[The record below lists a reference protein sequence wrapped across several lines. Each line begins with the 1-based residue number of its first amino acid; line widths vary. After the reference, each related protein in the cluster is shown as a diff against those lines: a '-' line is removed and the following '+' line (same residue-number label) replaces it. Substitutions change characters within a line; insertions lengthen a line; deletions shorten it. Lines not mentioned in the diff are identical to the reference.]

1 MKWKKYLPDL
11 LFVLLSLAVGGL
23 SAFAVMKGMPAY
35 LQLRKPPLTPP
46 PIVFP
51 LVWGALYL
59 LMGLGAGRV
68 WRAGPPRRAAVA
80 AYAVQLVWNALWMVW
95 FFALQAHLFAFW
107 WLAALLGLIA
117 LMLGLFAR
125 ADRPAAWMQLPYLL
139 GTVFAAYLDLGVWL
153 LNR

>member
-51 LVWGALYL
+51 VVWGALYL

-80 AYAVQLVWNALWMVW
+80 AYAVQLVWNALWTVW

-107 WLAALLGLIA
+107 ASSPGRTAPQPGCSCPTCC
-117 LMLGLFAR
+117 G
-125 ADRPAAWMQLPYLL
+125 PSLPLTWTWAS
-139 GTVFAAYLDLGVWL
+139 GC
-153 LNR
+153 